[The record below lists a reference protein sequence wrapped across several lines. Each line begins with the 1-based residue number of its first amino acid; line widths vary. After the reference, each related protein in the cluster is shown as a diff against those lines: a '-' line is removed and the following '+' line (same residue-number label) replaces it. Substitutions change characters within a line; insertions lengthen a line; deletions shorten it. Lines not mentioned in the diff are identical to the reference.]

1 MEGYEKI
8 VLWCDGLR
16 TLKRKRREI
25 PQTDEDDS
33 DDESRASLKEQKRQ
47 DKEQSMVVC
56 LVQCNS
62 AYGVKWWLVKYVHVM
77 YTFQGD
83 NGYLGDPCLV
93 SHYQFLQTRQCT
105 SKSTFQIHSLGVI
118 FLVDSFLKPNNP
130 PPQINSVWLGHLVE
144 FENCAPKTCSLMCKT
159 YPDKQLEN
167 RCILNVVHS
176 NDVMHSPSARALRNL
191 ECYYIIL
198 VQVH

>member
-56 LVQCNS
+56 FSPMQLRIWSEMVVGEICTRH
-62 AYGVKWWLVKYVHVM
+62 VH
-77 YTFQGD
+77 
-83 NGYLGDPCLV
+83 LPR
-93 SHYQFLQTRQCT
+93 RQWVG
-105 SKSTFQIHSLGVI
+105 SDQ
-118 FLVDSFLKPNNP
+118 
-130 PPQINSVWLGHLVE
+130 HL
-144 FENCAPKTCSLMCKT
+144 
-159 YPDKQLEN
+159 
-167 RCILNVVHS
+167 
-176 NDVMHSPSARALRNL
+176 
-191 ECYYIIL
+191 
-198 VQVH
+198 